1 MTRPSSPSSP
11 AGPAGT
17 STSTELAAAASHLHT
32 LLCSGQGDLTG
43 RDRDLIAAVQARDQ
57 LVTALV
63 VTWRAMLPGQDRAKP
78 TARALAVTAAQEL
91 QHNPIAATGVLLR
104 RYPVTDV
111 AGPAPTDLLLDPP
124 TAPSARAWVQA
135 ARAVDRVAAHA
146 SRDPLEP
153 AQVDPSTGRWAM
165 IGDLAAVAGTV
176 AVLDLG
182 LADQLHGSP
191 LPELHHASVVLH
203 QARQHAQN
211 LAAAADVVIRLARSG
226 ALPEDYR
233 VQVPGPAS
241 ITMLTRAPAALDG
254 ARTAVGDG
262 PSLTATQYRLFAGA
276 VAVIAHHLAR
286 AAEDPAAASA
296 LGHLAQVH
304 HRFAESWHHWPLAA
318 TSVGDPRAVT
328 QARQV
333 AALVISSPEGALTPD
348 LAALAAPRLV
358 RLARTVQD
366 NLYTAIADGA
376 FLTPA
381 DTAGAWT
388 PLPMV
393 RALHRRVLGALTTLA
408 EATDAAAV
416 AVGPVRPITPT
427 NETPHVAA
435 ATRLAPHL
443 EMVRPVH
450 PATIPARTGPNRPPP
465 PIPGHAPGMVSR
477 GPSR

>member
-1 MTRPSSPSSP
+1 MT
-11 AGPAGT
+11 GPAGSAET
-17 STSTELAAAASHLHT
+17 SASTELAAAASHVHT
-32 LLCSGQGDLTG
+32 LLCSGQGDLAG
-43 RDRDLIAAVQARDQ
+43 RDRDLVAAVQARDQ

-63 VTWRAMLPGQDRAKP
+63 VTWRAMLPGQDRAEP
-78 TARALAVTAAQEL
+78 TARALAVTAAEEL
-91 QHNPIAATGVLLR
+91 QHNPVAATGVLLR
-104 RYPVTDV
+104 RYPLTDV
-111 AGPAPTDLLLDPP
+111 AGPAPTDLVLDPP

-146 SRDPLEP
+146 SREPLEP

-165 IGDLAAVAGTV
+165 IGDLAALAGTV
-176 AVLDLG
+176 AVLDPD
-182 LADQLHGSP
+182 LADQVHGSP
-191 LPELHHASVVLH
+191 LPGLQRAGAVLH

-226 ALPEDYR
+226 ALPADYQ

-241 ITMLTRAPAALDG
+241 ITTLAQVPAALDW

-262 PSLTATQYRLFAGA
+262 PPLTATQYRLFAGA
-276 VAVIAHHLAR
+276 VAVIAHHLAGV
-286 AAEDPAAASA
+286 AAEPPAAAA
-296 LGHLAQVH
+296 LADLAQVH

-318 TSVGDPRAVT
+318 TSAGDPRAVT

-333 AALVISSPEGALTPD
+333 AALVISSPEDTLTAD

-408 EATDAAAV
+408 EATDAATL
-416 AVGPVRPITPT
+416 AVGPVRPVTPT
-427 NETPHVAA
+427 DETPHVAA